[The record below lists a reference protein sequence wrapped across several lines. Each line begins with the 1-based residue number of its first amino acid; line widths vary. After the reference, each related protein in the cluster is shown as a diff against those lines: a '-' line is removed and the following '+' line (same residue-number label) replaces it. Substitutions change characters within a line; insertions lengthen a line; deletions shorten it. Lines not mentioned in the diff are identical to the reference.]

1 LNLPE
6 PKRATAACFYKY
18 SGLQD
23 SNRLAWLKSLILE
36 NQIYLPTLD
45 QLNDPADGRPVLKPL
60 SEEQMFEF
68 LFQAGR
74 NPNWTMQQQVRE
86 NLNLRRNI
94 RLHGPEFL
102 HRQMTDLLNKEME
115 TYRVYSMSKRFNNM
129 ALWAKYADEHRG
141 YCLEFANVGPFFAKC
156 VEVLYGDS
164 IPIDV
169 TNPNERTSFS
179 LYCKRPD
186 WSNEEE
192 VRVVRMRHS
201 VGHDKIQPEWL
212 TQIIL
217 GKAISLEHETSI
229 QEWAVQRRPALMV
242 VKAHFD
248 YADQTIK
255 LR

>member
-6 PKRATAACFYKY
+6 PKRATTAYFYKY

-23 SNRLAWLKSLILE
+23 SDHIAWLKSLILD
-36 NQIYLPTLD
+36 NQIYLPSLN
-45 QLNDPADGRPVLKPL
+45 QLNDPADGRPILKLL
-60 SEEQMFEF
+60 SEDEMFEF

-74 NPNWTMQQQVRE
+74 NPNWTMQQQIRE
-86 NLNLRRNI
+86 ILNLRRNI
-94 RLHGPEFL
+94 QLHGVKVL
-102 HRQMTDLLNKEME
+102 HGQMTDLLNKEME

-129 ALWAKYADEHRG
+129 ALWAKYADGHRG
-141 YCLEFANVGPFFAKC
+141 YCLEFANVGPLFEKC
-156 VEVLYGDS
+156 VEVIYGDS
-164 IPIDV
+164 IPMDV
-169 TNPNERTSFS
+169 TNPEERKSYF

-212 TQIIL
+212 TRIIL
-217 GKAISLEHETSI
+217 GKAISLEHETMI
-229 QEWAVQRRPALMV
+229 RQWAEQRRPALTV

-255 LR
+255 LG